1 MHHRFEPDAPGRW
14 RRIFCVRDVGLNA
27 HCTSSKL
34 FGLEMSFPKR
44 QFLTATYAPDMNGL
58 LWGAPGFPKAVPMWA
73 GPKDRE
79 SEPQAL
85 QE

>member
-1 MHHRFEPDAPGRW
+1 
-14 RRIFCVRDVGLNA
+14 
-27 HCTSSKL
+27 
-34 FGLEMSFPKR
+34 MSFPKR